1 MDNQETQNHSELAEL
16 KKKEKEGDAAA
27 PESASP
33 SSSKK
38 LMILYVLEVLKRYS
52 DEQHKLTQSE
62 IITLIKQDYDMDCER
77 KAISRHIRSLI
88 DHGYHIDTYENNG
101 EGYYITDKD
110 FTADDVF
117 MLWEGLMASKYIS
130 KEEATHLIET
140 LNKFVGNNY
149 RLGTAFYG
157 GIINKY
163 TYPETFIYANLMF
176 LLTEMA
182 MGKKVSL
189 QYNQYNLD
197 KSIVPIYDEPLMV
210 SPYAVL
216 NVDNE
221 YYLAACPEGQ
231 REMQCFKVGLISSL
245 EHSEFMAEDIKE
257 IAGYSRGFDPKK
269 FTADFIEGYG
279 GEITDFIVLIKE
291 DKLEIA
297 MLDITTNFDKMYAW
311 SVKNAEFTEVLEPAA
326 MRFKLKEFFDVQCWK
341 YR

>member
-1 MDNQETQNHSELAEL
+1 
-16 KKKEKEGDAAA
+16 
-27 PESASP
+27 
-33 SSSKK
+33 
-38 LMILYVLEVLKRYS
+38 
-52 DEQHKLTQSE
+52 
-62 IITLIKQDYDMDCER
+62 
-77 KAISRHIRSLI
+77 
-88 DHGYHIDTYENNG
+88 
-101 EGYYITDKD
+101 
-110 FTADDVF
+110 
-117 MLWEGLMASKYIS
+117 
-130 KEEATHLIET
+130 
-140 LNKFVGNNY
+140 
-149 RLGTAFYG
+149 
-157 GIINKY
+157 
-163 TYPETFIYANLMF
+163 
-176 LLTEMA
+176 
-182 MGKKVSL
+182 
-189 QYNQYNLD
+189 
-197 KSIVPIYDEPLMV
+197 MV

-297 MLDITTNFDKMYAW
+297 IEYFGEEFKVVNRDRDNGTLMLDITTNFDKMYAW